1 MARFKRK
8 DPLTYERDAYRYADA
23 VRAAIPDP
31 QKEYARIRT
40 AAMNRIRKL
49 ERAGYGSTETVRR
62 ARQVFERTARQMSK
76 EDAIQ
81 ALPAAAR
88 FITSARGTVGGMRE
102 IERKIAETMQDR
114 GITFVTPKN
123 AKVFGE
129 FLDWL
134 GTDKLEKQFYAA
146 VSGAPREGVSAE
158 EKILKCQEL
167 QVAFKEWAEAN
178 DYKV

>member
-23 VRAAIPDP
+23 VREAIPNP
-31 QKEYARIRT
+31 LKEYARIRA

-49 ERAGYGSTETVRR
+49 ERAGYEKSETVKK
-62 ARQVFERTARQMSK
+62 ARQVFEKTARQMSN
-76 EDAIQ
+76 EEAIQ

-102 IERKIAETMQDR
+102 IERKMAETMQDR
-114 GITFVTPKN
+114 GIDFVTPKN
-123 AKVFGE
+123 AKAFGE

-134 GTDKLEKQFYAA
+134 GTDKLEKQFYEA
-146 VSGAPREGVSAE
+146 VSGAPREGRSSK
-158 EKILKCQEL
+158 EKRLKLSSL
-167 QVAFKEWAEAN
+167 QSAFKAWAEAN
-178 DYKV
+178 DYKI

>member
-23 VRAAIPDP
+23 VRAAIPNP
-31 QKEYARIRT
+31 LKEYAQIRA

-49 ERAGYGSTETVRR
+49 ERAGYEKSETVKK
-62 ARQVFERTARQMSK
+62 ARMVFEKTARQMSN
-76 EDAIQ
+76 EEAIQ

-102 IERKIAETMQDR
+102 IERKMAETMQDR

-123 AKVFGE
+123 AKAFGD

-134 GTDKLEKQFYAA
+134 GADKLEKQFYEA
-146 VSGAPREGVSAE
+146 VSGAPREGKSAE
-158 EKILKCQEL
+158 EKRLKLSNLKSVFE
-167 QVAFKEWAEAN
+167 AWAEAN
-178 DYKV
+178 DYKI

>member
-62 ARQVFERTARQMSK
+62 ARQVFEKTARQMSK

-102 IERKIAETMQDR
+102 IERKTAETFQDR
-114 GITFVTPKN
+114 GLTFVN
-123 AKVFGE
+123 AKNVAAFGD

-134 GTDKLEKQFYAA
+134 GADKLEKQFYAA
-146 VSGAPREGVSAE
+146 VSGAPREGESAE
-158 EKILKCQEL
+158 EKILKRQEL
-167 QVAFKEWAEAN
+167 QAAFEDWAESN
-178 DYKV
+178 DYKI